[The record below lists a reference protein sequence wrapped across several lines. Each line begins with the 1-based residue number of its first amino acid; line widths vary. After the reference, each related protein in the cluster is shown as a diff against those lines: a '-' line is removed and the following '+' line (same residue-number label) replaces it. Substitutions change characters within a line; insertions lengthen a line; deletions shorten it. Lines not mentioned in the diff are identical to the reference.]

1 MTQAIPD
8 VLKSHKFHR
17 VPASVASVTSVADT
31 LEVDGHVT
39 VATDATHYFTRHGN
53 NGNKPTD
60 PCATCGSTDWW
71 RRDGDWLCGHC
82 HPEALG

>member
-17 VPASVASVTSVADT
+17 VPGSVASVTCVT
-31 LEVDGHVT
+31 NPLEIDGHVT
-39 VATDATHYFTRHGN
+39 VATDATHYFARHRN

-60 PCATCGSTDWW
+60 PCTVCGTVDW
-71 RRDGDWLCGHC
+71 RRKDERWICGHC
-82 HPEALG
+82 HPEEPG